1 MKLACA
7 LMSAALAAGCGM
19 SEDPRPATFEVVTL
33 EILAPSCGQVQCHS
47 TSTKTRDYA
56 FDTLPAARLTLREL
70 VGPTA
75 AESRI
80 IGVMRGTESPRMPP
94 DYPLPEVD
102 IQLVATWIDA
112 GAPGL

>member
-1 MKLACA
+1 MKLAV
-7 LMSAALAAGCGM
+7 LSFGAALLVGCGM

-56 FDTLPAARLTLREL
+56 FDTLPSARLTLRQL

-75 AESRI
+75 EQSELI
-80 IGVMRGTESPRMPP
+80 SVMRSNGGRRMPP

-102 IQLVATWIDA
+102 IQLIETWIDA
-112 GAPGL
+112 GADGL